1 MDLQEAKEWL
11 LGRRSMTN
19 IIPQHPIETWA
30 VRIAEADLYMIQCAY
45 WILKAHN
52 EWLVFPTTPDHRAEV
67 QGESK

>member
-30 VRIAEADLYMIQCAY
+30 VRIAEADSNMIQCAY
-45 WILKAHN
+45 WIARAHN
-52 EWLVFPTTPDHRAEV
+52 ERLVVANTTDRSE
-67 QGESK
+67 